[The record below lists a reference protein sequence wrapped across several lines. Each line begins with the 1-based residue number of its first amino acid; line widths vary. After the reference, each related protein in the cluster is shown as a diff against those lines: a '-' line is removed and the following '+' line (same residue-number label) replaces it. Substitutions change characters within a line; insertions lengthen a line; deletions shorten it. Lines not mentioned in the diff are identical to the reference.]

1 MKGTTLLVT
10 ILLSLFISSLAT
22 GTEEYYTI
30 QAASYMTIEDAER
43 YYKLLESNLSAESR
57 AFLRIELVKGF
68 YTLRIGRFSSYDE
81 AKQILPEVKRF
92 FPDSIIM
99 KAFVLDE
106 RIKRIYIP
114 ERTPVETMSEEAME
128 EVEIKKG
135 TTAEA
140 KPPEKRPPEK
150 RPQEPPG
157 PPSTFVQIPLQYLLL
172 VFIFAVFI
180 VIVYLGRERLILFYE
195 FALLRRLPFS
205 RKNGMSI
212 QGCLDNP
219 RHSAMMLVEKVKY
232 ALSDIDI
239 ATLSLPHLVRYDRPV
254 KGNLWICNGIRGDI
268 LKSGSTVLVLG
279 ALHIPSGDRI
289 YAEVFTKGDAHI
301 GEEAMLRAL
310 FSEGNVRLARGVRV
324 LSFIDADYGLQIDED
339 CSVET
344 ATTGGELSLSK
355 GCVFRCLAGKPLR
368 TYNFRGTTFT
378 PYTYDNLKLL
388 QASLLNVPVRFLKDS
403 IVFSKQDIHIPLYVR
418 SNKSIVTSG
427 MLTIGDHSVINGYL
441 KAQRGIHLG
450 ESVLVNG
457 YIHCYGEVLIGKDS
471 RIHGDITATGRLIIG
486 AGVRLG
492 NRDRE
497 VKIRCDGEIEIAEDV
512 EIYGVVSALKGR
524 VV

>member
-1 MKGTTLLVT
+1 
-10 ILLSLFISSLAT
+10 
-22 GTEEYYTI
+22 
-30 QAASYMTIEDAER
+30 
-43 YYKLLESNLSAESR
+43 
-57 AFLRIELVKGF
+57 
-68 YTLRIGRFSSYDE
+68 
-81 AKQILPEVKRF
+81 
-92 FPDSIIM
+92 M

-114 ERTPVETMSEEAME
+114 ERTPVKTMPEEAME
-128 EVEIKKG
+128 KVEVKKE
-135 TTAEA
+135 TTEEA
-140 KPPEKRPPEK
+140 KPPEERPPEAVPEK
-150 RPQEPPG
+150 RPQEPARPS
-157 PPSTFVQIPLQYLLL
+157 STFVQIPFQYLLL
-172 VFIFAVFI
+172 VFILAVFI
-180 VIVYLGRERLILFYE
+180 VAVYLGRERLILFYE
-195 FALLRRLPFS
+195 FTLVRRLPFR
-205 RKNGMSI
+205 RKNEVSI

-219 RHSAMMLVEKVKY
+219 RHSAMMLAEKVKY

-254 KGNLWICNGIRGDI
+254 KGNLWICDGIRGDI

-279 ALHIPSGDRI
+279 ELRIPSGDRI

-301 GEEAMLRAL
+301 GEEALLRAL

-324 LSFIDADYGLQIDED
+324 LSFIDADYGLQIGED

-344 ATTGGELSLSK
+344 ATTGGELSLSR

-403 IVFSKQDIHIPLYVR
+403 IVFSKQDIHIPPSVR

-457 YIHCYGEVLIGKDS
+457 YIHCYGKVLIGKNS

-486 AGVRLG
+486 PGVRLG

-497 VKIRCDGEIEIAEDV
+497 VKIRCDGEIEIAKDV
-512 EIYGVVSALKGR
+512 EIYGVVSAIKGR